1 VAVEISIL
9 GPVAAV
15 RDGDPVDLGPPQQ
28 RALLALLSAR
38 AGSVVSVE
46 TIIDAL
52 WPEQPPATATK
63 VVQTYV
69 SRLRKTL
76 GEETI
81 ARRGRGYVVD
91 GADTNV
97 DAARFERLV
106 RDGHVADALAL
117 WRGPALAD
125 VVEQPTLRQEADRL
139 EELRLRA
146 LEERFDAEIA
156 AGNQAAV
163 VADLNALV
171 GEHPL
176 RERLV
181 GQLMLA
187 LYGAGRQAE
196 ALAVYRTAR
205 QRLVDDL
212 GIEPSPALRELE
224 RRILEQDPG
233 LAPPP
238 DLRPADDDRPES
250 ARRARPR
257 RKLVA
262 LAALIVVAAVAAL
275 AAALSRGGPEPV
287 VIEPNSIVRIDS
299 ETNEVVE
306 SIPVG
311 RHPSALVATEDAVW
325 VANDRDRT
333 LSRVDVRTGDVE
345 TIGGLP
351 GVGFLTRDER
361 GNVYASGWDYPL
373 VWRVDPRKLEVVQ
386 RYRVRS
392 RAVGLAVGGG
402 SLWVVDR
409 LVNAVTRIDLARG
422 SVEDSV
428 PVGADPLVAAF
439 GFGALWVA
447 NSDDATVS
455 VIRPGVDETD
465 TVRVRDRPF
474 GIAAGEGGVWVGS
487 NTAATIT
494 RIDPDTRRVVRHID
508 IGALPRGLYSVA
520 VGAGAVWAADWYQ
533 QSVTRVDPRTNTV
546 EATILLPASPRDIAV
561 AGGDVW
567 VSVVEPGAD

>member
-163 VADLNALV
+163 VADLNTLV

-224 RRILEQDPG
+224 RRILEQDPA

-238 DLRPADDDRPES
+238 DLRPADDDRPEP
-250 ARRARPR
+250 AGRARPR

-333 LSRVDVRTGDVE
+333 LSRVDVRTGEVE
-345 TIGGLP
+345 TIGGLA

-373 VWRVDPRKLEVVQ
+373 VWRIDPRKLEVVQ

-455 VIRPGVDETD
+455 VIRPGVDETE
-465 TVRVRDRPF
+465 TVRVRARPF